1 MGDPA
6 DDVPDPEQLLA
17 LLRADDVDGAIEA
30 GLMRFATDPATC
42 RLGARDVAILRDA
55 QQRLRSA
62 WEARDR
68 YRARQARLA
77 RIAAEREARR
87 HPPAADPGP
96 VARPALPAAAAS
108 ALARALAKAG
118 SRDRT

>member
-17 LLRADDVDGAIEA
+17 LLHADDVDGAIEA

-42 RLGARDVAILRDA
+42 RLDARDVAILRDA

-87 HPPAADPGP
+87 HPPAADPSP
-96 VARPALPAAAAS
+96 VARPALPATAAS

>member
-6 DDVPDPEQLLA
+6 TDAPDPHRLLA

-30 GLMRFATDPATC
+30 GLMRFDVEARACD
-42 RLGARDVAILRDA
+42 LDARDATALRDV
-55 QQRLRSA
+55 QRRLRSA
-62 WEARDR
+62 WDARER
-68 YRARQARLA
+68 HRARQARLA
-77 RIAAEREARR
+77 RLAAEREAKRR
-87 HPPAADPGP
+87 PSPAGPDP

-118 SRDRT
+118 SRGRT